1 LAISKEKKQEMVAE
15 YGQQLARCEAVLL
28 AEYRGMTVSRV
39 TALRRK
45 LREVDGG
52 FQIVKNT
59 LFERALAETGIP
71 VEEGQLT
78 GPIAVGYCFGDV
90 RLVTKAFLDYARE
103 DDSLKIRGAY
113 LGKTYLDAAGA
124 KSLADMPP
132 REVVLAQLLGT
143 VEGPMSSLV
152 SVIAAPL
159 REIAQVL
166 RARSE
171 QEQQAAA

>member
-39 TALRRK
+39 TALRRR

-59 LFERALAETGIP
+59 LFERALAEAGIP
-71 VEEGQLT
+71 VEEGQLK

-90 RLVTKAFLDYARE
+90 RLVTKAFLDHAKE
-103 DDSLKIRGAY
+103 DDALQIRGAY

-124 KSLADMPP
+124 KSLAAMPP

-143 VEGPMSSLV
+143 VQGPMSSLV

-159 REIAQVL
+159 REVAQVL

-171 QEQQAAA
+171 QGQEAAA